1 MSISIYIHIGRHSQS
16 MSFKYYFV
24 NCAASSLTKSATR
37 CWKCLIMNPRKKV
50 KNVRGEQDTKYI
62 MPHSVPPYGFSKEKM
77 MRWDL
82 GRPSRIGREQCKEII
97 SHWLPKPLSNTL
109 AGVTVSR
116 SSSVLAEAEINGND
130 AAKIWKQADQPINIA
145 WWLQKNTTNRFWG
158 SWANGLQ
165 HSRIVCLEGCLSF
178 RLLPSNL
185 PSSNSNM

>member
-1 MSISIYIHIGRHSQS
+1 
-16 MSFKYYFV
+16 
-24 NCAASSLTKSATR
+24 
-37 CWKCLIMNPRKKV
+37 
-50 KNVRGEQDTKYI
+50 
-62 MPHSVPPYGFSKEKM
+62 M

-82 GRPSRIGREQCKEII
+82 GRPSRIGREQCKEIM

-158 SWANGLQ
+158 SWANGSNIAELSPSKDAWASGCFLQ
-165 HSRIVCLEGCLSF
+165 TYRQVIVTCNIHGKRTLKPQKKEIKHF
-178 RLLPSNL
+178 LPSLQTWQRLQTIFPRDYN
-185 PSSNSNM
+185 